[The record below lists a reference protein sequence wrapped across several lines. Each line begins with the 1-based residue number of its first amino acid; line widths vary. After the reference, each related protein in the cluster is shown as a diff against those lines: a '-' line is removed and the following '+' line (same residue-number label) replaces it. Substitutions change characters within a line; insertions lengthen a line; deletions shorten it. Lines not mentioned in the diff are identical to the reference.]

1 MKTRIVVVAL
11 LSFGLALPILCETYK
26 TQYPIPCSELWVAV
40 KDTLS
45 NPDNYTVVKDDA
57 DKMTSTYKVKHN
69 VHVTVTGALLQR
81 NNKVTLV
88 PKGTGCEMQVV
99 SNYSGFEHDDRGDFQ
114 KRVDDSLAKTK
125 ATKPSEPTKPAAKL

>member
-11 LSFGLALPILCETYK
+11 LAIGLALPILCETYK
-26 TQYPIPCSELWVAV
+26 TQYPIPCSELWPAV

-45 NPDNYTVVKDDA
+45 NPDNYTVVKNDE
-57 DKMTSTYKVKHN
+57 DKMTTTYKVKHN

-88 PKGTGCEMQVV
+88 PKGDGCEMQVV

-125 ATKPSEPTKPAAKL
+125 AAKPSEPAKPAAKL

>member
-11 LSFGLALPILCETYK
+11 LSFGLALPVLCETYK

-88 PKGTGCEMQVV
+88 PKGAGCEMQVV

-114 KRVDDSLAKTK
+114 KRVEDSLAKTK
-125 ATKPSEPTKPAAKL
+125 AAKPSEPTKPAAKL

>member
-11 LSFGLALPILCETYK
+11 LSFGLALPTLCETYK

-45 NPDNYTVVKDDA
+45 NPNNYTVVKDDA
-57 DKMTSTYKVKHN
+57 DKMTATYKVKHN

-88 PKGTGCEMQVV
+88 PKDTGCEMQVT
-99 SNYSGFEHDDRGDFQ
+99 SNYSGIEHDDQGDSQ

-125 ATKPSEPTKPAAKL
+125 AAKPPDPEKPAAKL